1 MAKYKNIK
9 EFVQPVNI
17 EGKRLFIRPGQIF
30 QTSKILDLSYYP
42 FLELV
47 ADDTQLTAGIVAA
60 PEKPKM
66 ISDDSVKELRSE
78 VERLSKMLTEMA
90 VNTESDAAEKAL
102 NDRLDLIERRMNVL
116 KTAIDTVNAAVSNIE
131 QEVYF
136 NNNFVVMVEDEEK
149 K

>member
-30 QTSKILDLSYYP
+30 QTSKVLDLSYFP

-47 ADDTQLTAGIVAA
+47 ADDVQLTAGITAA

-66 ISDDSVKELRSE
+66 VSDDSVKSLRAE
-78 VERLSKMLTEMA
+78 VDRLTKMMSEMA
-90 VNTESDAAEKAL
+90 VNNESDEAEKAV
-102 NDRLDLIERRMNVL
+102 NERLDTIERRMGVL
-116 KTAIDTVNAAVSNIE
+116 KTAVETVNAAVSNLE

-136 NNNFVVMVEDEEK
+136 NNNFVVVVDDEEK